1 MGIYIKIQ
9 IIYIKQRHIKM
20 NLKILSISFLLLLF
34 SITVTSEENITQIS
48 GLESGIIQIDSVN
61 MTIDQS
67 GLVSV
72 SEELIVQRGDRIA
85 ILIPVNVQGLIVS
98 DSKGNEISYEST
110 QKDDKQ
116 LITFFLEKSNEKMGE
131 RVIIRYNT
139 QQLTA
144 KSGDIWNIEFSTT
157 ATPRHTIIKI
167 EFPSDTRII
176 SMEPRDLYWTPVS
189 DSELWVYPQ
198 IKDFHFGFD
207 YKIGVPG
214 PIIPRSTTTTTTTTL
229 PAQVFDMD
237 KSIIGLA
244 IILIFIIIALLFI
257 FQRKKSKKEEI
268 VGEKIKGEPKKEGS
282 TRIKTSIINMLDENE
297 KKIVKMLE
305 ESEGEITQ
313 AYIYKSTGIPKSSLS
328 DTMRRLEKR
337 NIIERKKEGRT
348 NWIRLKDWV
357 FE

>member
-1 MGIYIKIQ
+1 
-9 IIYIKQRHIKM
+9 
-20 NLKILSISFLLLLF
+20 
-34 SITVTSEENITQIS
+34 
-48 GLESGIIQIDSVN
+48 
-61 MTIDQS
+61 
-67 GLVSV
+67 
-72 SEELIVQRGDRIA
+72 
-85 ILIPVNVQGLIVS
+85 
-98 DSKGNEISYEST
+98 
-110 QKDDKQ
+110 
-116 LITFFLEKSNEKMGE
+116 
-131 RVIIRYNT
+131 
-139 QQLTA
+139 
-144 KSGDIWNIEFSTT
+144 
-157 ATPRHTIIKI
+157 
-167 EFPSDTRII
+167 
-176 SMEPRDLYWTPVS
+176 
-189 DSELWVYPQ
+189 
-198 IKDFHFGFD
+198 
-207 YKIGVPG
+207 
-214 PIIPRSTTTTTTTTL
+214 
-229 PAQVFDMD
+229 MD

-268 VGEKIKGEPKKEGS
+268 VGEKIKGEPKEGGS

>member
-268 VGEKIKGEPKKEGS
+268 VGEKIKEEPKEGGS

>member
-48 GLESGIIQIDSVN
+48 GLESGIIRIDSVN

-116 LITFFLEKSNEKMGE
+116 LITFFLEKSNEKMKE

-167 EFPSDTRII
+167 DFPSDTRII
-176 SMEPRDLYWTPVS
+176 SMEPRDLYWTPIS

-268 VGEKIKGEPKKEGS
+268 VGEKIKGEPKEGGS

-357 FE
+357 FK